1 MIRRRRPR
9 LFTALHRPPTLLA
22 WLLILAVLLLPVLV
36 RAAPPSSSSDGSQ
49 AVPGWYCN
57 DPPALRW
64 KGEVRGNRVRVAGGE
79 RTGYIALIAYDR
91 GVFDVWFQDAGHV
104 SIATA
109 GVSGFEYHGGDQFT
123 LQVLDYDAVIHE
135 TANPQRVRLKFA
147 LLHFRG
153 NFPGTETN
161 DPVRDEYI
169 FDTGCEYQ
177 E

>member
-1 MIRRRRPR
+1 MTTRRQYRPFTAIRRP
-9 LFTALHRPPTLLA
+9 AVLLA
-22 WLLILAVLLLPVLV
+22 WLLVLGVLLVPMLA
-36 RAAPPSSSSDGSQ
+36 RAAPPPSSSDTSQ
-49 AVPGWYCN
+49 AAPGWYC
-57 DPPALRW
+57 DESSALRW

-79 RTGYIALIAYDR
+79 RTGYIAMIAYDR

-104 SIATA
+104 SMTTA
-109 GVSGFEYHGGDQFT
+109 GVPGFEYHGGDQST
-123 LQVLDYDAVIHE
+123 LQVLDYDAVIHQ

-147 LLHFRG
+147 LLHYRG